1 MIRALTRGTRAL
13 AWLLSWAFTLAAA
26 CTAVLWGT
34 GRVLT
39 DSVPAV
45 QHLHWIPT
53 VAALAVTVVAGGFLS
68 IAARSEAL
76 RRWRSALWI
85 VACLQGSVLLLQD
98 WRPLSRPIDAPVGA
112 QAAAPIRISHV
123 NANWPGSES
132 AERARAY
139 GRCMRSA
146 WGESGA
152 DVLFVSETGSILS
165 TEAQMDLVSTDSS
178 VTFVGRFG
186 VVSRVP
192 VVRAMP
198 LMDDGK
204 IAASWVEFGSWKGNA
219 PFAALLVD
227 LPSDPALSRR
237 DVLTRMSV
245 SLSGRIPE
253 EPDLIVGDLNVARG
267 SGSVASMWP
276 RHREAFAEQGRGWG
290 ATYPRQ
296 LPLWHID
303 LMLVGARVRL
313 LDYSVRDAGAGKH
326 SMQCAAMI
334 FEVAGVRP

>member
-1 MIRALTRGTRAL
+1 M
-13 AWLLSWAFTLAAA
+13 AWLLSWGFTLAAA
-26 CTAVLWGT
+26 STAVLWGI

-39 DSVPAV
+39 DTVSAV
-45 QHLHWIPT
+45 QYLHWIPT
-53 VAALAVTVVAGGFLS
+53 VAALAVTVMAVGFLW
-68 IAARSEAL
+68 IAARSGAL

-98 WRPLSRPIDAPVGA
+98 WRPLSHAIDAPVGA
-112 QAAAPIRISHV
+112 GAAAPIRISHV

-132 AERARAY
+132 VERARAY
-139 GRCMRSA
+139 GRCIREA

-165 TEAQMDLVSTDSS
+165 TEAQIALVSADCS

-204 IAASWVEFGSWKGNA
+204 TAASWVEFGSWRGNA

-245 SLSGRIPE
+245 SLRGRMTE

-267 SGSVASMWP
+267 SGSIASTWP
-276 RHREAFAEQGRGWG
+276 GHRDAFAEQGRGWG

-303 LMLVGARVRL
+303 LMLTGARVRL
-313 LDYSVRDAGAGKH
+313 LDYRVRDTGAGKH

-334 FEVAGVRP
+334 FGVAGVRP